1 MPKRGR
7 EEEEEQLEEVAKR
20 VCLIDNIPDENPR
33 KRSFEHDHNAPSAK
47 RMRLVEPTTIKYK
60 AHEYRD
66 CIRKLY
72 NMNKRLLHKLEI
84 EKMHTREAEEKF
96 LHLKNEVK
104 MRGIMAHAWPTFTS
118 SPPPAPVVY

>member
-1 MPKRGR
+1 MPKRNR
-7 EEEEEQLEEVAKR
+7 EEEQLEEVAKR
-20 VCLIDNIPDENPR
+20 VCLIDSIPDENPK
-33 KRSFEHDHNAPSAK
+33 KRNFEYENAPRK

-104 MRGIMAHAWPTFTS
+104 LRGIMAHCWPTLTA
-118 SPPPAPVVY
+118 SPPPPPVVY

>member
-1 MPKRGR
+1 MPKRVR
-7 EEEEEQLEEVAKR
+7 EEEEELEEVAKR
-20 VCLIDNIPDENPR
+20 VCLIDNIPDENPK
-33 KRSFEHDHNAPSAK
+33 KRNFEYENAPRK

-104 MRGIMAHAWPTFTS
+104 LRGIMAHAWPTLS
-118 SPPPAPVVY
+118 ASPPPPPVVY

>member
-1 MPKRGR
+1 MPKRVR
-7 EEEEEQLEEVAKR
+7 EEEELEEVAKR
-20 VCLIDNIPDENPR
+20 VCLIDNIPDENPK
-33 KRSFEHDHNAPSAK
+33 KRNFEYENAPRK

-84 EKMHTREAEEKF
+84 EKMHTKEAEEKF

-104 MRGIMAHAWPTFTS
+104 MRGIAAHSWPTFVT
-118 SPPPAPVVY
+118 SPPPPPVVY

>member
-1 MPKRGR
+1 MPKRCR
-7 EEEEEQLEEVAKR
+7 EPEEQELEEVTKR
-20 VCLIDNIPDENPR
+20 VCLIDSIPDENPR
-33 KRSFEHDHNAPSAK
+33 KRNFEFENAPNK
-47 RMRLVEPTTIKYK
+47 RIRTVGPTPIKYK

-84 EKMHTREAEEKF
+84 EKMHTKEAEEKF

-104 MRGIMAHAWPTFTS
+104 MRGIAAHSWPTFAS
-118 SPPPAPVVY
+118 SPPPPPVVY

>member
-1 MPKRGR
+1 MPKRNR

-33 KRSFEHDHNAPSAK
+33 KRNFEFENAPRK
-47 RMRLVEPTTIKYK
+47 RMRLVEPTPIKYK

-84 EKMHTREAEEKF
+84 EKMHTKEAEEKF

-104 MRGIMAHAWPTFTS
+104 MRGIAAHCWPTFAS
-118 SPPPAPVVY
+118 SPPPPPVVY